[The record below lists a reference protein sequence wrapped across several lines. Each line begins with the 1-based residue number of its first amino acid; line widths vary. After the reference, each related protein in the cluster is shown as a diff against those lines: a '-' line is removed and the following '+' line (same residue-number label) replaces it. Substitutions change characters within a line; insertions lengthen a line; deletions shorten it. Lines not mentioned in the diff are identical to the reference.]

1 MSNPRSSQH
10 PAPKGFSLVE
20 MLTVIA
26 IIGILGVLAA
36 NSMSGLLGT
45 YDLSSAGQAV
55 MDELSLARQMAI
67 TENRVVEF
75 QIYKLKTGTL
85 DSPEYCAMALVK
97 SEPLPD
103 GSGSRKVFLRKVS
116 FLPTRVI
123 FDSSAT
129 FSSLLLGQADEANPL
144 PFASTVPAG
153 DAPTA
158 LQGQPSLSFRF
169 RPDGSLDLE
178 ASDAAAADPATRR
191 RHWTLTLRGYRSTP
205 ESGSSLPAK
214 NFITIT
220 LDPLTGKAVVF
231 QP

>member
-1 MSNPRSSQH
+1 MLTPFPSVPRVPAH
-10 PAPKGFSLVE
+10 PASKGFSLVE
-20 MLTVIA
+20 LLTVIT
-26 IIGILGVLAA
+26 IIGILAVLAA
-36 NSMSGLLGT
+36 NSLSGLLGT

-75 QIYKLKTGTL
+75 QIYKLKAGSL
-85 DSPEYCAMALVK
+85 DSAEYCAMALVK

-103 GSGSRKVFLRKVS
+103 GSGSKKVFLRKVS

-123 FDSSAT
+123 FDSNVT
-129 FSSLLLGQADEANPL
+129 FSSLLDGQSEETNSLPL
-144 PFASTVPAG
+144 AAVVPAG
-153 DAPTA
+153 DAPATI
-158 LQGQPSLSFRF
+158 QGQPSLSFRF

-178 ASDAAAADPATRR
+178 ATDPAAVRR
-191 RHWTLTLRGYRSTP
+191 YWTLTLRGYHSTQVD
-205 ESGSSLPAK
+205 GSALPAK

-220 LDPLTGKAVVF
+220 LDPLTGKAVAF

>member
-1 MSNPRSSQH
+1 
-10 PAPKGFSLVE
+10 

-26 IIGILGVLAA
+26 LIGILAVLAT
-36 NSMSGLLGT
+36 NSLSGLLGT

-75 QIYKLKTGTL
+75 QIYKLKAGSL
-85 DSPEYCAMALVK
+85 DSAEYCAMALVK

-103 GSGSRKVFLRKVS
+103 GSGSKKVFLRKVS

-123 FDSSAT
+123 FDSNVT
-129 FSSLLLGQADEANPL
+129 FSSLLDGQSEETNSLPL
-144 PFASTVPAG
+144 AAVVPAG
-153 DAPTA
+153 DAPA
-158 LQGQPSLSFRF
+158 IIQGQPSLSFRF

-178 ASDAAAADPATRR
+178 ATDPSAGR
-191 RHWTLTLRGYRSTP
+191 RHWTLTLRGYHSTQVD
-205 ESGSSLPAK
+205 GSALPAK

-220 LDPLTGKAVVF
+220 LDPLTGKAVAF